1 MIDCAKTLCDLI
13 KPMVDN
19 PEQVSV
25 KQMDSINENEILL
38 YVYAD
43 SEDIARLIGRQG
55 VMASALRQ
63 TMSVCARLD
72 NKRINIKF
80 ESYQVD

>member
-1 MIDCAKTLCDLI
+1 MIDCEKALSDLI
-13 KPMVDN
+13 MPMVDN
-19 PEQVSV
+19 PQQVSV
-25 KQMDSINENEILL
+25 KQMDSLNENEILL

-63 TMSVCARLD
+63 MMSVCARLD

-80 ESYQVD
+80 ESYQV